1 MGTNDG
7 YVSNIAVISFYKDGS
22 NHNKGRTR
30 GFAIS
35 IIFLPLYQDK
45 KVIMNSKLKLA
56 LSVAL
61 LFGVGTIVY
70 YKFIKHQLTQDSLA
84 KPISIELDQN
94 V

>member
-1 MGTNDG
+1 
-7 YVSNIAVISFYKDGS
+7 
-22 NHNKGRTR
+22 
-30 GFAIS
+30 
-35 IIFLPLYQDK
+35 
-45 KVIMNSKLKLA
+45 MNSKLKLA

-70 YKFIKHQLTQDSLA
+70 YKFIKHQLTPDSLA

>member
-1 MGTNDG
+1 
-7 YVSNIAVISFYKDGS
+7 
-22 NHNKGRTR
+22 
-30 GFAIS
+30 
-35 IIFLPLYQDK
+35 
-45 KVIMNSKLKLA
+45 MNNKLKIA

-70 YKFIKHQLTQDSLA
+70 YKFIKHQLTPDSLN